1 MIDRREQSSCWL
13 IERLGR
19 GRVLCLM
26 LTSVLTCLL
35 DAGTAGAQAP
45 QAGLA
50 VQGVSRTVTMQQ
62 LCGACIAQ
70 KFATCGK
77 SIEGPTFDDQG
88 NLYIVNMAEGAID
101 KITPDAKCSQFAST
115 GGIPQGLKFHN
126 GMLYGVD
133 RKRGVIT
140 VDLKT
145 AEVKSILP
153 DFYGENFIGLND
165 LIVDQVGGIYFT
177 DAWGSSVLNPR
188 GAVYYLSSDH
198 QVSRLVSNMAYPNGI
213 SLSPDNR
220 TLYIDE
226 FMAQR
231 VIAVPVA
238 APGHLNIG
246 FAHVMGYL
254 AGGWGPDSMA
264 VDARGNVYCAHW
276 GAREV
281 VVFDPDDF
289 IIGTINLP
297 PDAGPMT
304 NNVAFNHGYVY
315 ITEGRKAEIWRVKM
329 NVEGAKLN

>member
-1 MIDRREQSSCWL
+1 MQIPILIRAPVMYLLLGLGSAFLIKAETANAQSPQSSSAL
-13 IERLGR
+13 
-19 GRVLCLM
+19 
-26 LTSVLTCLL
+26 
-35 DAGTAGAQAP
+35 
-45 QAGLA
+45 
-50 VQGVSRTVTMQQ
+50 QGISRTVTMQQ
-62 LCGACIAQ
+62 LCGACKVE
-70 KFATCGK
+70 KFASCGK
-77 SIEGPTFDDQG
+77 SIEGPAFDDQG
-88 NLYIVNMAEGAID
+88 NLFIVSMAEGAIE
-101 KITPDAKCSQFAST
+101 KISPDAKCSQFAST

-140 VDLKT
+140 IDLKT
-145 AEVKSILP
+145 GEVKDLLS
-153 DFYGENFIGLND
+153 DFYGEHFIGLND

-198 QVSRLVSNMAYPNGI
+198 QVTRLINNMAYPNGI
-213 SLSPDNR
+213 ALSPDNR

-231 VIAVPVA
+231 VIAIPVA

-246 FAHVMGYL
+246 FAHVVAYL
-254 AGGWGPDSMA
+254 SGGWGPDSMA
-264 VDARGNVYCAHW
+264 VDIHGNVYSAHW

-289 IIGTINLP
+289 IVGTINLP
-297 PDAGPMT
+297 ADAGPMT
-304 NNVAFNHGYVY
+304 NNVAFDHGYLY